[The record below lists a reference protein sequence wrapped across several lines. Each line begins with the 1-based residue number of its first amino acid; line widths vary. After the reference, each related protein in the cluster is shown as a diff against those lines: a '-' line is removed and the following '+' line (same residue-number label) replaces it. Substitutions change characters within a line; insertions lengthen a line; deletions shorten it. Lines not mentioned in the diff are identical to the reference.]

1 MLPLLAALPTIF
13 TAISKAS
20 DLFSKGKEAVEKIT
34 GKTSEASNP
43 DELKDE
49 VESLTPQQQAQWA
62 QTMQQKIDLYRAETD
77 RLDIEIG
84 RITPELQAKLTPDDA
99 GKIAIMRQTTRPW
112 AVRMM
117 VHYVLFP
124 FYLVLFDSVQLAII
138 HWFGISEERVFK
150 AFNYVFGALTI
161 KDVDQSVLD
170 KVSTLFTEPQ
180 NLTLAAQ
187 MYMDSIAW
195 VVSVIISYMGLR
207 EIGKAKGTS
216 GDELVS
222 RGKAPT
228 GVTGLIQSGLGLVNK
243 VRAAFKTK

>member
-1 MLPLLAALPTIF
+1 MLPLLAALPAIF
-13 TAISKAS
+13 TAVSKVS
-20 DLFSKGKEAVEKIT
+20 DLFNKGKEVVEKIT
-34 GKTSEASNP
+34 GKPSAASNP

-49 VESLTPQQQAQWA
+49 IESLTPQQQAQWA
-62 QTMQQKIDLYRAETD
+62 QAMQQKIDLYKAENE

-84 RITPELQAKLTPDDA
+84 RITPELQSKLTPEA
-99 GKIAIMRQTTRPW
+99 ASKIAIMRQTTRPW

-138 HWFGISEERVFK
+138 HWFGVSKERVFK
-150 AFNYVFGALTI
+150 SFNYVFGALTI
-161 KDVDQSVLD
+161 KDVDQSVLE
-170 KVSTLFTEPQ
+170 KASSLFAEPQ

-187 MYMDSIAW
+187 MYMDSIGW
-195 VVSVIISYMGLR
+195 VISVIISYMGLR

-216 GDELVS
+216 GDEFTPQKKGPS
-222 RGKAPT
+222 
-228 GVTGLIQSGLGLVNK
+228 GVAGMIQSGLGLVNK